1 MCEQSERA
9 AVDVWERYS
18 VLVRRILQRSL
29 GPTVDVE
36 DAVQE
41 SFLRLFRD
49 IGTLRKPSALRSF
62 LIGITLHV
70 ATSELRR
77 RRARRWLLLSDDGL
91 VPDAGQLTDTHCL
104 EEREALRRL
113 YHLLD
118 RLDTRRRLV
127 FVLRYI
133 EGMELTELSTLMG
146 CSLSTTKRRTADAAQ
161 RVTRLAAKDPVLAP
175 YLMGAN

>member
-1 MCEQSERA
+1 MHEQSERA
-9 AVDVWERYS
+9 AVYVWERYS
-18 VLVRRILQRSL
+18 VMVRRILQRSL
-29 GPTVDVE
+29 GPSVDVD

-77 RRARRWLLLSDDGL
+77 RRARRWLLLSDDGV
-91 VPDAGQLTDTHCL
+91 VPDARDSSDERNL
-104 EEREALRRL
+104 EEREALRRF

-118 RLDTRRRLV
+118 QLDTRHRLV

-133 EGMELTELSTLMG
+133 EGMEIAELSAVMG
-146 CSLSTTKRRTADAAQ
+146 CSLSTTKRRTAHAAQ
-161 RVTRLAAKDPVLAP
+161 RVSRLAAKDPVLAP
-175 YLMGAN
+175 YLTGAN